1 MELDRYDKKNGRD
14 GSNPVLQLLPHEAF
28 DMMDADNDGLL
39 DKLEFVSSL
48 SIFLYFL
55 PLNNF

>member
-39 DKLEFVSSL
+39 DKLEFVSSF
-48 SIFLYFL
+48 SIFS
-55 PLNNF
+55 